1 MYLFI
6 YPSIHSL
13 PQGFQV
19 SLPIILCYV
28 MYATILYYIIW

>member
-6 YPSIHSL
+6 HPSIHGL

-28 MYATILYYIIW
+28 MYDSMLHYII

>member
-6 YPSIHSL
+6 YPSIHGP

-19 SLPIILCYV
+19 NLPITLCYV
-28 MYATILYYIIW
+28 MYDIILHYII